1 MWWLLFLWNSLNG
14 WSYLLFLPHLDWRN
28 CAWEPN
34 LFGCDVLVFKCHQQH
49 VFAQNVCGALQKK
62 QSGKYR
68 ENHFVYSKHFLGQT
82 PHLLDAV
89 MLAKAVA
96 SVSWFVWP
104 RVRKI
109 TKETSILFGVNCQH
123 LGNGCLLGYR
133 HFGVKGSKLKFD
145 GHLLWNTFVIMLVGV
160 TVWN

>member
-1 MWWLLFLWNSLNG
+1 MVVVFVKFPEWMKLPVVSSTFGLKKLCMGTKSVWLWCPGFQVPSATCFCSKCLWCS
-14 WSYLLFLPHLDWRN
+14 S
-28 CAWEPN
+28 
-34 LFGCDVLVFKCHQQH
+34 
-49 VFAQNVCGALQKK
+49 KK

-68 ENHFVYSKHFLGQT
+68 ENHFVYTKHFLGQT

-133 HFGVKGSKLKFD
+133 HFGVKGTKLKFD